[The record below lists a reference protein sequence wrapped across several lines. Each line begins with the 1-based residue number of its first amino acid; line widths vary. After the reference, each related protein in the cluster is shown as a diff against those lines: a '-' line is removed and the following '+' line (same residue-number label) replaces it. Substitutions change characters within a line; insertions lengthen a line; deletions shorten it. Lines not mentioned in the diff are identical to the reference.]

1 MNCILLYLCFRYIVH
16 NDINNPMIS
25 SFNAF
30 DKVLG
35 TYDPDL
41 LVISGLQMM
50 DNYPFQDGRFFC
62 HFEHI
67 YDYMSNEISS
77 RSRDFTDKRKN
88 LLINVKKQMVERP
101 SSTRIHFEMASFAED
116 KLLFELCDLVVP
128 FADSLGMNEQEI
140 ANLYNTMYYGNISL
154 VANSTPRVATVL
166 DQMRT
171 LFKLIRLRSKSVA
184 NSRELTRIHVH
195 TLAYQAIFTV
205 KDSIWKNTMAAAAKA
220 SLTAHRH
227 VCASSNVSHS
237 DEL

>member
-1 MNCILLYLCFRYIVH
+1 MLNET
-16 NDINNPMIS
+16 S
-25 SFNAF
+25 SH
-30 DKVLG
+30 
-35 TYDPDL
+35 
-41 LVISGLQMM
+41 S
-50 DNYPFQDGRFFC
+50 
-62 HFEHI
+62 H
-67 YDYMSNEISS
+67 
-77 RSRDFTDKRKN
+77 DFTDIRKN
-88 LLINVKKQMVERP
+88 LLMKVKKQMVERP

-171 LFKLIRLRSKSVA
+171 LFKLIRLRSKSIA
-184 NSRELTRIHVH
+184 NARELTRIHVH

-205 KDSIWKNTMAAAAKA
+205 KDSVWKNTVAAAAKA

-237 DEL
+237 VIWIITYKNDS

>member
-1 MNCILLYLCFRYIVH
+1 LSFSRYIVH
-16 NDINNPMIS
+16 NDVNNPMIS

-41 LVISGLQMM
+41 LVVSGLQMM
-50 DNYPFQDGRFFC
+50 DNYPFREGNFSSSIFMIIQNK
-62 HFEHI
+62 I
-67 YDYMSNEISS
+67 ISLHL
-77 RSRDFTDKRKN
+77 RNFTDKRKN
-88 LLINVKKQMVERP
+88 LLMNVKRQMLDRP

-171 LFKLIRLRSKSVA
+171 LFKLIRLRGKSIT

-227 VCASSNVSHS
+227 VCASSNVSIIYI
-237 DEL
+237 

>member
-1 MNCILLYLCFRYIVH
+1 M
-16 NDINNPMIS
+16 
-25 SFNAF
+25 
-30 DKVLG
+30 
-35 TYDPDL
+35 
-41 LVISGLQMM
+41 
-50 DNYPFQDGRFFC
+50 
-62 HFEHI
+62 
-67 YDYMSNEISS
+67 
-77 RSRDFTDKRKN
+77 
-88 LLINVKKQMVERP
+88 NVKKQMVERS

-116 KLLFELCDLVVP
+116 KLLFELCDLIVP

-171 LFKLIRLRSKSVA
+171 LFKLIRLRSKSIA

-205 KDSIWKNTMAAAAKA
+205 KDSIWKNAMAAAAKA

-237 DEL
+237 NTWIQQFTNVLSFSIFDKL

>member
-1 MNCILLYLCFRYIVH
+1 MLN
-16 NDINNPMIS
+16 
-25 SFNAF
+25 
-30 DKVLG
+30 K
-35 TYDPDL
+35 
-41 LVISGLQMM
+41 
-50 DNYPFQDGRFFC
+50 
-62 HFEHI
+62 E
-67 YDYMSNEISS
+67 SS
-77 RSRDFTDKRKN
+77 RSRNFIDKRKN
-88 LLINVKKQMVERP
+88 LLMNIKKQMVERP

-171 LFKLIRLRSKSVA
+171 LFKLIRLRGKSIA

-195 TLAYQAIFTV
+195 TLAYQIIFTA
-205 KDSIWKNTMAAAAKA
+205 KDSVWKNTMAAAAKA

-227 VCASSNVSHS
+227 VCASSNVSIIQMY
-237 DEL
+237 E

>member
-1 MNCILLYLCFRYIVH
+1 
-16 NDINNPMIS
+16 MIS

-50 DNYPFQDGRFFC
+50 DNYPFQEGNFFVTEIPI
-62 HFEHI
+62 HTH
-67 YDYMSNEISS
+67 DYMLNEISL
-77 RSRDFTDKRKN
+77 RSRNFTGKRKN
-88 LLINVKKQMVERP
+88 LLMNVKKQMMERP

-171 LFKLIRLRSKSVA
+171 LFKLIRLRGKSIA

-227 VCASSNVSHS
+227 VCATSNVSHS
-237 DEL
+237 DI

>member
-1 MNCILLYLCFRYIVH
+1 
-16 NDINNPMIS
+16 MIS

-41 LVISGLQMM
+41 LVVSGLQMM
-50 DNYPFQDGRFFC
+50 DNYPFREGNFSSSIFMIIQNK
-62 HFEHI
+62 I
-67 YDYMSNEISS
+67 ISLHL
-77 RSRDFTDKRKN
+77 RNFTDKRKN
-88 LLINVKKQMVERP
+88 LLMNVKRQMLDRP

-171 LFKLIRLRSKSVA
+171 LFKLIRLRGKSIT

-227 VCASSNVSHS
+227 VCASSNVSIIYI
-237 DEL
+237 